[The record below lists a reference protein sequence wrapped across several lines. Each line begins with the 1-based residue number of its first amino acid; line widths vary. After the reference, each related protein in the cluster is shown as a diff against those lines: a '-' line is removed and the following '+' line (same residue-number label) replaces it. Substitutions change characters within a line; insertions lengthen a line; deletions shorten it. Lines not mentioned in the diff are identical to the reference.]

1 MPFNRAGKKTVLAVI
16 VWLGWMPVLAAAQEM
31 DARGLVDRMSGAIAG
46 LETFRIDGDAYA
58 DARLPAGLIIEHA
71 SEVTARVR
79 RPGAI
84 RLTKRSTED
93 TLEIFFSETSFTVF
107 TESNGLYAQTEI
119 EPGVDSAVHYAIDEL
134 GIDAPLLDFLVSDVA
149 DNLLADAEQAD
160 YLGTALIRGR
170 PHHHVVI
177 RQPEI
182 DVQVWIATE
191 GPPLPGKLS
200 ISSKWEGGV
209 PRFVIFMNWDLDPDI
224 PEGKLV
230 FVPPAG
236 ATQIPILRDPAE

>member
-1 MPFNRAGKKTVLAVI
+1 MPFKRAGKAALVAIVI
-16 VWLGWMPVLAAAQEM
+16 LGLLPVLATAEEM
-31 DARGLVDRMSGAIAG
+31 EPRDLVARMSEAIAG
-46 LETFRIDGDAYA
+46 LDSFRIDGDAYT

-71 SEVTARVR
+71 AEVTARVR

-84 RLTKRSTED
+84 RLTKRSAED
-93 TLEIFFSETSFTVF
+93 TLEIYFSETSFTVF
-107 TESNGLYAQTEI
+107 TESNGYYAQTEI
-119 EPGVDSAVHYAIDEL
+119 EPGIDSALDYAIDVL

-149 DNLLADAEQAD
+149 DNLLGGADQLD

-182 DVQVWIATE
+182 DVQLWITTE
-191 GPPLPGKLS
+191 GPPLPGKMS
-200 ISSKWEGGV
+200 ISSKWDGGA
-209 PRFVIFMNWDLDPDI
+209 PRFVIFMKWDLAPDI

-230 FVPPAG
+230 FAPPDG
-236 ATQIPILRDPAE
+236 ATQIPILDYPFE